1 MEIKNRPHHIE
12 DLMKSIQRITEAIQI
27 YHTKSSVKYAHIDL
41 NDIEKA
47 NKILN
52 EAQKWYDQMV
62 IYFNELESHADPAV
76 LCSHIKQKR
85 NVSALM
91 IL

>member
-1 MEIKNRPHHIE
+1 MG
-12 DLMKSIQRITEAIQI
+12 
-27 YHTKSSVKYAHIDL
+27 

-52 EAQKWYDQMV
+52 EKQKWYDQV
-62 IYFNELESHADPAV
+62 VNYFHELESHADPAV

-85 NVSALM
+85 NVSALTT
-91 IL
+91 L